1 MHCSSFAFCH
11 FDVLKSLKLFRQ
23 SDNLGNTELVSLEEN
38 NNMMGNFPFP
48 MGIEYPH
55 KLIMSG
61 QNELVRRLGGLEID
75 ENRILAGTLDLML
88 FSETKCLSGNIPSS
102 P

>member
-1 MHCSSFAFCH
+1 MS

-48 MGIEYPH
+48 MGIEWFP
-55 KLIMSG
+55 
-61 QNELVRRLGGLEID
+61 LVKSYEFLSFQQCSALMEINCSD
-75 ENRILAGTLDLML
+75 LYTL
-88 FSETKCLSGNIPSS
+88 
-102 P
+102 